1 MALLLAQKSSEKN
14 TKNYDTNLST
24 QNQPKYVAFLHEL
37 PTLAQIGF
45 PIAQNKTDVWWVVRP
60 VQVQTLEEEVQIAQE
75 NDANQMILKE
85 VCQWICEWWVGS
97 AV

>member
-24 QNQPKYVAFLHEL
+24 QKQSKYVAFLHEL

-45 PIAQNKTDVWWVVRP
+45 PIAQNKTDVW
-60 VQVQTLEEEVQIAQE
+60 
-75 NDANQMILKE
+75 
-85 VCQWICEWWVGS
+85 
-97 AV
+97 